1 MSRDK
6 GEDTIINDSSVVGDF
21 VYDDE
26 VVDDELDFSAEM
38 VGADVMS
45 ITGEMELGK
54 DGHPVTVTITDEVTG
69 AMMEINHIKSGMI
82 LVEDSRTQTSGWL
95 TMVIGDIDKIG
106 NILRFIA
113 KATIG
118 ELNRLSGRGKKS

>member
-26 VVDDELDFSAEM
+26 VEDESLDFSAEM
-38 VGADVMS
+38 VGDDVMS

>member
-26 VVDDELDFSAEM
+26 VEDESLDFSAEM
-38 VGADVMS
+38 VGDDVMS

-54 DGHPVTVTITDEVTG
+54 DGHPVTVTITGEVAG

-118 ELNRLSGRGKKS
+118 ELNRLSGRGKK

>member
-38 VGADVMS
+38 VGDDVMS

-118 ELNRLSGRGKKS
+118 ELNRLSGRGKKG

>member
-38 VGADVMS
+38 VGDDVMS